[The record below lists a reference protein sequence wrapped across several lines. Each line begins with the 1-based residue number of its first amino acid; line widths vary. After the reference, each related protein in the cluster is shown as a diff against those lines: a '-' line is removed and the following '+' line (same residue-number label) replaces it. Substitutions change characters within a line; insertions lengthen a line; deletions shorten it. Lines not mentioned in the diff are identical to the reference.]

1 MQEGLFRES
10 KLGKTVRLVKVHPVR
25 FGRITEKWSV
35 VISCVW
41 GSRWHGVE
49 SRHPTIAV
57 PLLSKKT
64 IGEQVLSDV
73 FWGMGGREFT
83 HGSSGP
89 PVAVQ

>member
-1 MQEGLFRES
+1 MRDFWLRY
-10 KLGKTVRLVKVHPVR
+10 LDM
-25 FGRITEKWSV
+25 GRGMLLSSSAIPEKGTASGCV
-35 VISCVW
+35 VIVVW